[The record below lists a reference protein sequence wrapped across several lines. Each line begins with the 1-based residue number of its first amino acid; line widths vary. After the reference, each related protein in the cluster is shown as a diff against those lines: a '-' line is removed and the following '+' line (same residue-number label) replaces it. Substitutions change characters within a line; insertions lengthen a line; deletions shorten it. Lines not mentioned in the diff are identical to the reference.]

1 MKTIQISFRYNR
13 FSAFVSFR
21 RCPCVR
27 VSVCVSVLLSL
38 CQCFHLLLVGDA
50 LSQVNSCWFIN
61 RAFPLN
67 FCHSFIHSGH
77 FYSALS
83 SPLLLRGAPDYS
95 TDTTVSKFHA
105 EAHRQLKLKDLP
117 KVPTWRL
124 KSGSRTHDPPVESH
138 RLNQGATRSRFCRV
152 VVFFILGFC
161 NSNTFT
167 SAELNP

>member
-105 EAHRQLKLKDLP
+105 EAHRQLQLKDLP

-124 KSGSRTHDPPVESH
+124 YRAGVEPTIVRLTYTLYYHHH
-138 RLNQGATRSRFCRV
+138 RLHRRRRRR
-152 VVFFILGFC
+152 LRHHHHHHHHHY
-161 NSNTFT
+161 
-167 SAELNP
+167 